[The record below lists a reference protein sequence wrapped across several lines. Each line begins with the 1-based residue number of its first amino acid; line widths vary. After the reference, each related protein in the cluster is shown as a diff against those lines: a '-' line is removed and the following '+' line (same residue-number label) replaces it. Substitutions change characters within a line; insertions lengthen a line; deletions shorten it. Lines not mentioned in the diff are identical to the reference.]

1 MFQSISPRTDFRRRF
16 PNVNGLCAVSIL
28 TVLFT
33 GSSLLAQE
41 AVYTGPALLASS
53 ASSTAAPVAKTN
65 VAQTGEATVKT
76 SSTASAASTAPVTLV
91 EPTIVV
97 TGDELPSAYGAPGS
111 FSRSRFSATTTAYV
125 LPPWGVYAALLY
137 QGDAF
142 NDSIPDNL
150 FTQEIEV
157 GLPYR
162 FGLAVENRVEHF
174 GDETQVSFFSV
185 EGRWAL
191 ADWNKIPLNPTIF
204 AEYKFGIGNIIHEEG
219 PPPPPG
225 EEEEEDGP
233 PPIPDAYELRLMLA
247 QEFCSRFEW
256 AANVFFERE
265 NTGDRGR
272 EWGFSQTIQT
282 PVLLAHE
289 RLKVGVDM
297 KYENFTVKDT
307 RGSPINRF
315 NVGPSVSFKPTARMR
330 FDLEP
335 LFGVTKDSAAVQVF
349 AIFSYVFGGEGSEA
363 EGPASTRNR

>member
-1 MFQSISPRTDFRRRF
+1 M
-16 PNVNGLCAVSIL
+16 
-28 TVLFT
+28 
-33 GSSLLAQE
+33 
-41 AVYTGPALLASS
+41 
-53 ASSTAAPVAKTN
+53 
-65 VAQTGEATVKT
+65 
-76 SSTASAASTAPVTLV
+76 TLV

-125 LPPWGVYAALLY
+125 LPPWGVYAALIY

-142 NDSIPDNL
+142 NDSLPDNL

-162 FGLAVENRVEHF
+162 FGLAIENRVEHF
-174 GDETQVSFFSV
+174 NGLTENSFFSI

-204 AEYKFGIGNIIHEEG
+204 AEYKFGIGNILHEEG

-225 EEEEEDGP
+225 EEEEGDGP
-233 PPIPDAYELRLMLA
+233 PPLPDAYELRLMLA
-247 QEFCSRFEW
+247 QEFGSRFEW

-272 EWGFSQTIQT
+272 EWGFAQSLQT

-307 RGSPINRF
+307 RGSAINRF
-315 NVGPSVSFKPTARMR
+315 NIGPSISFKPTARMR
-330 FDLEP
+330 FDVEP
-335 LFGVTKDSAAVQVF
+335 LFGVTRDSAAVQVF

-363 EGPASTRNR
+363 EGPVSTRNR

>member
-1 MFQSISPRTDFRRRF
+1 MLTKSSARFGISCRALTSLL
-16 PNVNGLCAVSIL
+16 GLGAGFVFATFFSAQ
-28 TVLFT
+28 TVLAQSPP
-33 GSSLLAQE
+33 SSGN
-41 AVYTGPALLASS
+41 TPG
-53 ASSTAAPVAKTN
+53 
-65 VAQTGEATVKT
+65 QTGQATVSSGGTEVAST
-76 SSTASAASTAPVTLV
+76 SSTTITEPTLV
-91 EPTIVV
+91 I

-125 LPPWGVYAALLY
+125 LPPWGVYTALIY
-137 QGDAF
+137 EGDAF
-142 NDSIPDNL
+142 NDSLPDNL

-162 FGLAVENRVEHF
+162 FGLAMENRVEHF
-174 GDETQVSFFSV
+174 NGETQDSFLSV
-185 EGRWAL
+185 EARYAL
-191 ADWNKIPLNPTIF
+191 ADWNKIPLNPTLF
-204 AEYKFGIGNIIHEEG
+204 AEYKFGIGNILHEEG

-225 EEEEEDGP
+225 EEEEGAGP
-233 PPIPDAYELRLMLA
+233 PPLPDAYEFRLMLA

-272 EWGFSQTIQT
+272 EWGFSQSVQT
-282 PVLLAHE
+282 PVWLPHE

-297 KYENFTVKDT
+297 KYQNFTVKDT

-315 NVGPSVSFKPTARMR
+315 NIGPSVSFKPTARMR

-349 AIFSYVFGGEGSEA
+349 AIFSYIFGGEGSEV
-363 EGPASTRNR
+363 EGPVSTRNR